1 MKITTLVENTSGG
14 DCKAVHGLSFYVET
28 KQHRLLFDLGPDKTV
43 FENAKKLGVDLGAV
57 DTVVISHGHYDHGG
71 ALRQFLELNK
81 TAKGRAS
88 MPAHKRSR
96 TGVNG
101 MARIVIVVE
110 GGLVQEVFSSEK
122 DTDVTVIDLDTEE
135 GQAAEPE
142 TEMPKFKVW

>member
-1 MKITTLVENTSGG
+1 
-14 DCKAVHGLSFYVET
+14 
-28 KQHRLLFDLGPDKTV
+28 
-43 FENAKKLGVDLGAV
+43 
-57 DTVVISHGHYDHGG
+57 
-71 ALRQFLELNK
+71 
-81 TAKGRAS
+81 

-142 TEMPKFKVW
+142 TERPEFKVW

>member
-1 MKITTLVENTSGG
+1 
-14 DCKAVHGLSFYVET
+14 
-28 KQHRLLFDLGPDKTV
+28 
-43 FENAKKLGVDLGAV
+43 
-57 DTVVISHGHYDHGG
+57 
-71 ALRQFLELNK
+71 
-81 TAKGRAS
+81 
-88 MPAHKRSR
+88 MPAPLRSR

-142 TEMPKFKVW
+142 TEMPEFKVW